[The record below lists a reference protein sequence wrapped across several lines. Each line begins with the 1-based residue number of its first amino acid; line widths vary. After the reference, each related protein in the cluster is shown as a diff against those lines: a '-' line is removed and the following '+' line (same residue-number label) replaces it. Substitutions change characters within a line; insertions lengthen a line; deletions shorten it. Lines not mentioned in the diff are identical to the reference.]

1 MSEIKPPQEPE
12 NTIYERDKTAKEPQP
27 IEAEPKAPVRAK
39 PKIKKAFI
47 PKKKSFTTDKPMEYR
62 IKNIRMTSLESANM
76 IWETLTDYQNDL
88 AQQEVDDP
96 DKTYHDWENVEKFF
110 TRLAKKYSVCMS
122 KALGGSLGWI
132 YQGMEIAPQTMD
144 QDLIDAIMK
153 AEKFKIP
160 EPIKTKLGFH
170 IIMIGESQV
179 HTPREK
185 PLEKEPPLQF

>member
-1 MSEIKPPQEPE
+1 
-12 NTIYERDKTAKEPQP
+12 
-27 IEAEPKAPVRAK
+27 
-39 PKIKKAFI
+39 
-47 PKKKSFTTDKPMEYR
+47 
-62 IKNIRMTSLESANM
+62 
-76 IWETLTDYQNDL
+76 
-88 AQQEVDDP
+88 
-96 DKTYHDWENVEKFF
+96 
-110 TRLAKKYSVCMS
+110 MS
-122 KALGGSLGWI
+122 KALGGSLGWV